1 MTRHA
6 GFLLPVFA
14 VLVMATTLCAGT
26 YDAYMD
32 STRAARLLDGQHF
45 LLSDRF
51 DDADSVFA
59 AYARVYPD
67 DPAGDL
73 FRAGVLL
80 ARMTD
85 REEQIDNEQFR
96 ALLDTAD
103 ARINRTLAT
112 ATNSRHRA
120 WLYLYR
126 GHASVYR
133 SLWQSRFGSF
143 ISSVRL
149 AMKAR
154 DAYEQGLESDS
165 TLYDLCLGTGAYHYW
180 KSAKAG
186 VLRVIGIFRDEKDQ
200 GIRELYLAIDSS
212 IISSAPARSALAWI
226 WLDREQYD
234 STITVCRDL
243 LADYPH
249 GKSFL
254 WPLARALYEKKDYQQ
269 SLNTYRLLREQIARD
284 PGNYYNLI
292 ECDARIGECLE
303 KMGFDD
309 QAQAAARETRL
320 YDDAIPRQV
329 RRRQRNNLDYLRRL
343 AR

>member
-6 GFLLPVFA
+6 GFFILFSAIV
-14 VLVMATTLCAGT
+14 VLAAALRAGT

-32 STRAARLLDGQHF
+32 STRAMMLLDGQRF

-51 DDADSVFA
+51 DNADSVFA
-59 AYARVYPD
+59 GYGRVYPH

-73 FRAGVLL
+73 FCAGVLM

-85 REEQIDNEQFR
+85 REEQIDNEQFL

-103 ARINRTLAT
+103 ARVDRALDT
-112 ATNSRHRA
+112 ATDRRHRA

-126 GHASVYR
+126 GHASAYR
-133 SLWQSRFGSF
+133 SLWQARFGSF

-154 DAYEQGLESDS
+154 DAYEQGLNADS
-165 TLYDLCLGTGAYHYW
+165 TLYDLYLGTGAYHYW

-186 VLRVIGIFRDEKDQ
+186 VLRVIGIFRDEKDR
-200 GIRELYLAIDSS
+200 GIEELKLAIDSS
-212 IISSAPARSALAWI
+212 IISSDPARSALAWI

-234 STITVCRDL
+234 SAIAVCRTL
-243 LADYPH
+243 LADYPN

-254 WPLARALYEKKDYQQ
+254 WPLARALFEKKDYRQA
-269 SLNTYRLLREQIARD
+269 LDTYRLLREQIARD

-303 KMGFDD
+303 AMGFDD
-309 QAQAAARETRL
+309 QAQAAAREARR
-320 YDDAIPRQV
+320 YDDAIPKQV
-329 RRRQRNNLDYLRRL
+329 RRRQRHNLDYLRRL